1 VAVNGRGALTAGVF
15 IVALVLEGCGSGGT
29 HQASTT
35 TSPAGAT
42 PSSVATPSVSVPTTG
57 AATGGGPTCPTLA
70 QAKAA
75 LGASYSGPTS
85 TAGPGG
91 SIICEYTGSAGN
103 AGVTIF
109 AHQSEAV
116 FTGQVANAGRAPGM
130 QKVSGVGDGAFA
142 LTAGGRTVVNAWANG
157 SRTVV
162 AAQGPG
168 SLAQTEALA
177 RVALSDN

>member
-1 VAVNGRGALTAGVF
+1 MNGRWALTASIFMAG
-15 IVALVLEGCGSGGT
+15 LVWAGCGSGSSN
-29 HQASTT
+29 QASNA
-35 TSPAGAT
+35 TSPAGST
-42 PSSVATPSVSVPTTG
+42 PASVARPSVSVPTTA
-57 AATGGGPTCPTLA
+57 AATGGGPRCPTLA
-70 QAKAA
+70 QANAA
-75 LGASYSGPTS
+75 LGGSYSGPTS

-91 SIICEYTGSAGN
+91 AIVCEYTGSAGN

-142 LTAGGRTVVNAWANG
+142 LTTGGRTIVNAWANG

-177 RVALSDN
+177 QVALSDN

>member
-1 VAVNGRGALTAGVF
+1 VNGHGALVAGIFIAGV
-15 IVALVLEGCGSGGT
+15 ALTGCGSGSGNHAT
-29 HQASTT
+29 VST
-35 TSPAGAT
+35 SSAKSAPSSAVT
-42 PSSVATPSVSVPTTG
+42 PSRS
-57 AATGGGPTCPTLA
+57 AATTADATGSSSTCPTLA
-70 QAKAA
+70 QANAA
-75 LGASYSGPTS
+75 LGASYTGPTR
-85 TAGPGG
+85 TATPGG
-91 SIICEYTGSAGN
+91 GIVCEYTGSAGN

-116 FTGQVANAGRAPGM
+116 FAGQVANAGRVSGM

-142 LTAGGRTVVNAWANG
+142 LPTNSRTVVNAWANG
-157 SRTVV
+157 SRTFV